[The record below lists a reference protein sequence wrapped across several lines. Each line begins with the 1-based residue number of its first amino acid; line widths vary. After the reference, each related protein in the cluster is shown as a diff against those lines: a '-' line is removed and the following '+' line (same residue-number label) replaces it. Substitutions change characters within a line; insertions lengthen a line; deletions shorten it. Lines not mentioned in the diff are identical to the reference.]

1 MVELLNFSELLHF
14 VWIFANIIWKVSF
27 YKLLA
32 MHIHMMPII
41 YIQLPHNLNFNSISK
56 DLWIAMFNYW
66 KFSVQFY
73 RVFRQIVHFTQD
85 IILPNRVRVRGMVFN
100 ATFNNI
106 SVISWRSVLLVEETR
121 EKHRPVASHW
131 QTLSHY
137 VVSSIPRLRWIRTQN
152 VSCNSYWL
160 HR

>member
-1 MVELLNFSELLHF
+1 VFESISGE
-14 VWIFANIIWKVSF
+14 VYS
-27 YKLLA
+27 
-32 MHIHMMPII
+32 
-41 YIQLPHNLNFNSISK
+41 IQHNEINFNSISK

-137 VVSSIPRLRWIRTQN
+137 VVSSIPRPGRHDIAEILLKVALNTKNQIK
-152 VSCNSYWL
+152 L
-160 HR
+160 L